1 MKRELE
7 RECSESVVI
16 AYVRDHVIAHL
27 SVRRHITNKSSMTAM
42 SLLDENDKYRSPS
55 VVISFADIFDNDKD
69 RLNSSRDVDRLAMME
84 LPPTESAWT
93 AEDNVTKLP
102 GSEAAHSSSW
112 FASATLGVAL
122 SSVIIAAVVGNCL
135 VIAGVLRFRRL
146 RTVANSFLVSL
157 AVADLLVALLVM
169 PFSAVQLVV
178 GRWPFG
184 RLTCDLFNANDV
196 LFSTA
201 SLLHLCCVAVDRYVA
216 VTDPFGYDRKMS
228 RWRVG
233 AMLASAWMASGLL
246 SHVPIHMGWYSIDV
260 SLPLPLQLPLAG
272 GSSSST
278 SADSDVSV
286 SAVTDDSRHCGKYD
300 DHNDDRKWISVYTD
314 GATFATDV
322 DSSHAAAADISD
334 ECSFEVNRIYGI
346 VSSGISFWIPATVM
360 LFAYVKIF
368 REAQRQERHIRALRC
383 SIPTSVGMATPSSID
398 SRRSTLMRGS
408 VAADSVSVTEAG
420 CRLTQRFSDFGGPGS
435 LLPVGYGRRL
445 SRRLQTDNKAAR
457 TLGIIMGAFVV
468 CWFPFFTWYVAS
480 TLCGADDGSSSEP
493 GLCAVSTRPELIATL
508 FWVGYANSALN
519 PFIYAAF
526 NRDFRQAF
534 HSLLS
539 SVVCCASCRC
549 RLRTAAADAKCR
561 ERSSAHT
568 VATSDGAP
576 TTF

>member
-1 MKRELE
+1 
-7 RECSESVVI
+7 
-16 AYVRDHVIAHL
+16 
-27 SVRRHITNKSSMTAM
+27 M
-42 SLLDENDKYRSPS
+42 SLLNENNSYRSPS
-55 VVISFADIFDNDKD
+55 VVISFANVVDGNDD
-69 RLNSSRDVDRLAMME
+69 GLISLPDVDRHSTE
-84 LPPTESAWT
+84 LSSTESAWT
-93 AEDNVTKLP
+93 PEYNVTNFR
-102 GSEAAHSSSW
+102 GSEAAYSSSW
-112 FASATLGVAL
+112 FASAALSVAL
-122 SSVIIAAVVGNCL
+122 SSVILAAVVGNCL

-233 AMLASAWMASGLL
+233 AMLTSAWMASGLL
-246 SHVPIHMGWYSIDV
+246 SHVPIHMGWYAV
-260 SLPLPLQLPLAG
+260 GEPLPLSLA
-272 GSSSST
+272 GSSSSNAST
-278 SADSDVSV
+278 DSYVAA
-286 SAVTDDSRHCGKYD
+286 SAVTDGTCVCGKLD
-300 DHNDDRKWISVYTD
+300 DRDDDRKWNAVNTD
-314 GATFATDV
+314 GAVFGTDV
-322 DSSHAAAADISD
+322 DSSHAAAAAAAAENVED

-346 VSSGISFWIPATVM
+346 VSSGVSFWIPATVM

-383 SIPTSVGMATPSSID
+383 SIPTSAGVPTPSSLD
-398 SRRSTLMRGS
+398 SRRSTFLPGS
-408 VAADSVSVTEAG
+408 VAADSVSAMEVT
-420 CRLTQRFSDFGGPGS
+420 CRLTQRFSDPGGPAS
-435 LLPVGYGRRL
+435 LLPVGYGRRF

-480 TLCGADDGSSSEP
+480 TLCGADDGDGSEP

-539 SVVCCASCRC
+539 SVVCCARCRC
-549 RLRTAAADAKCR
+549 RLRAIAADAKCR

-568 VATSDGAP
+568 VATSDAAP